1 MGKKKQTTKSM
12 ANTNPKIADFK
23 LGDLKHAKYNPRR
36 ISDSALEGLSNSL
49 KRFGCVEPKKPENIT
64 ELAHKQRHV
73 ALLQK
78 VKEGSKLSKAEIR
91 ELERYERNSVKTL
104 REKLK
109 SGFTIKQQCFIDCYD
124 GDLKKAAKKAGIS
137 YIYARSLYT
146 KTDILEAIKHREDT
160 EVRPSTI
167 MTRQQ
172 RQQFWSKVADDD
184 NQEMRDR
191 LRASELLGK
200 SEADFTENLSH
211 HFPEGCGVMIVQGEM
226 NPEDWPKKSKQYHD
240 EICNGNGNGNG
251 NKKKA

>member
-1 MGKKKQTTKSM
+1 MTKS
-12 ANTNPKIADFK
+12 KQ
-23 LGDLKHAKYNPRR
+23 
-36 ISDSALEGLSNSL
+36 
-49 KRFGCVEPKKPENIT
+49 KKPENIT

-91 ELERYERNSVKTL
+91 ELERYERKS
-104 REKLK
+104 KLSQAKGK
-109 SGFTIKQQCFIDCYD
+109 SGFTIKQQCFIDAYD
-124 GDLKKAAKKAGIS
+124 GDIKKAAKKINMS
-137 YIYARSLYT
+137 YGYARQLLT
-146 KTDILEAIKHREDT
+146 KTNILEAIKHREDT
-160 EVRPSTI
+160 EIRPSTI